1 TAPVERGN
9 IRVAI
14 SSTGTLSATSTVTVG
29 SQISGQVLEVLV
41 DFNDRVTEGQVLA
54 RIDPKSYEAQIE
66 QGNAQIASA
75 QASLRNA
82 QAALAN
88 AEADYQRKAALV
100 DRQLIAR
107 ADVDQARAALDQA
120 RAQVT
125 SAQAQIRQQ
134 AASTETTRV
143 NLDRTVTR
151 SIEPGQ
157 TVAASLQAPELFTI
171 AEDLA
176 QMKIELSVDEAD
188 IGQVKPGQRV
198 SFTVDAFP
206 DRQFRGQVQ
215 QVRLAATT
223 TNNVVT
229 YPV

>member
-1 TAPVERGN
+1 
-9 IRVAI
+9 
-14 SSTGTLSATSTVTVG
+14 
-29 SQISGQVLEVLV
+29 
-41 DFNDRVTEGQVLA
+41 VLA
-54 RIDPKSYEAQIE
+54 RIDPKSYEAQIA

-75 QASLRNA
+75 QASLRQA

-107 ADVDQARAALDQA
+107 SDVDLAKAALDQA
-120 RAQVT
+120 RARVAP
-125 SAQAQIRQQ
+125 AQAQIRQQ
-134 AASTETTRV
+134 AASTETPRG
-143 NLDRTVTR
+143 NLDRTVLCSPVDGVVLAR
-151 SIEPGQ
+151 RIETGQ
-157 TVAASLQAPELFTI
+157 SGSASLQAPELFTI

-229 YPV
+229 YP